1 MPIVYICIGSNV
13 GNRIVF
19 LKKAISEIK
28 NLNGIVLRNLS
39 SVYETEPWGY
49 KEQGYFLNQVIEI
62 ETKKKP
68 AALLKKLKE
77 TEKKLG
83 RSEGKKWQEREIDI
97 DILFY
102 GDYIIKKRGL
112 EIPHPEIQNR
122 KFVLIPLNEIAP
134 AYIHPV
140 LGNSMSEILRTLRD
154 NNSVVKQ
161 E

>member
-1 MPIVYICIGSNV
+1 MPLVYICIGSNV

-19 LKKAISEIK
+19 LKKAINEIK

-62 ETKKKP
+62 ETEEKP
-68 AALLKKLKE
+68 VALLKKLKE

-102 GDYIIKKRGL
+102 GDYIIKKKGL

-140 LGNSMSEILRTLRD
+140 LRNSISEILRTLRD
-154 NNSVVKQ
+154 NSSVVKQ